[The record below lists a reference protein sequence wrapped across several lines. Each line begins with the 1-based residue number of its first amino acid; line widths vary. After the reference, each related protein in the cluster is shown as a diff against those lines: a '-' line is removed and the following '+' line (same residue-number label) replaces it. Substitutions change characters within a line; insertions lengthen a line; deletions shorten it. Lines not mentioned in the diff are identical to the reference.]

1 MKALAVLLAVLAGV
15 WLAASKMGANTPW
28 RRGQRLQQK
37 PARPQAPTATSL
49 RVLPMV
55 RCARCGTHLPSTE
68 VIVGRHGSYCCF
80 AHRQEAEGE

>member
-15 WLAASKMGANTPW
+15 WLW

-37 PARPQAPTATSL
+37 PAHPQAPTATSL